1 MSLNKYIRSHDQIYH
16 VFHEGLFPFLIRLGA
31 RFILIIAALFLTW
44 SLPLLPSV
52 ITIAGVILL
61 SHMTIDYLSR
71 VYMVTSYSLY
81 KKEGIIARTVHFAD
95 ASEITDVQ
103 ILQTAMQRIIWKTGN
118 LKINTEGSEGYE
130 IVVKNVSNPFQKKQM
145 MYAVWHEHKP
155 AIHID

>member
-1 MSLNKYIRSHDQIYH
+1 
-16 VFHEGLFPFLIRLGA
+16 
-31 RFILIIAALFLTW
+31 
-44 SLPLLPSV
+44 
-52 ITIAGVILL
+52 
-61 SHMTIDYLSR
+61 MTIDYLSR